1 MNINISGKGIDLTQ
15 SIKDIVEKKLS
26 KLDKFINKDATCNV
40 KISTQKDLQKIEV
53 TIPMKNNTVRA
64 EHSSKDLY
72 QSIDLV
78 VDILERQIRK
88 YKTKIQNKK
97 QANNNAIFEA
107 FTFTDDSPSEDTEI
121 KIVKTKTFDM
131 KPMTPEEACLQME
144 LVGHDFFVFSNAELG
159 KICVVYKRGADSYG
173 LILPN

>member
-1 MNINISGKGIDLTQ
+1 MEVIKMRFIKNLSEKEYQKFWEENEYNHFMQ
-15 SIKDIVEKKLS
+15 SYD
-26 KLDKFINKDATCNV
+26 FG
-40 KISTQKDLQKIEV
+40 
-53 TIPMKNNTVRA
+53 
-64 EHSSKDLY
+64 
-72 QSIDLV
+72 
-78 VDILERQIRK
+78 QIRK

-97 QANNNAIFEA
+97 QADNNAIFEA
-107 FTFTDDSPSEDTEI
+107 FSFTDDSPSEDTEI

-159 KICVVYKRGADSYG
+159 KICVVYKRGSDSYG

>member
-1 MNINISGKGIDLTQ
+1 MNVNISGKGIDLTQ

-26 KLDKFINKDATCNV
+26 KLDKFFDKEVTCNV
-40 KISTQKDLQKIEV
+40 KISTQKDMQKIEV

-78 VDILERQIRK
+78 IDILERQIRK
-88 YKTKIQNKK
+88 YKTRIQKKK
-97 QANNNAIFEA
+97 QSNEVIYEGFS
-107 FTFTDDSPSEDTEI
+107 FTDDSPSEDTEI

-131 KPMTPEEACLQME
+131 KPMTAEEACLQME
-144 LVGHDFFVFSNAELG
+144 LVGHNFFVFSNAELG
-159 KICVVYKRGADSYG
+159 KICVVYKRGLDSYG
-173 LILPN
+173 LIVPN

>member
-15 SIKDIVEKKLS
+15 SIKDTVEKKLS
-26 KLDKFINKDATCNV
+26 KLDKFINKDAVCNV
-40 KISTQKDLQKIEV
+40 KISTQKDIQKIEV

-97 QANNNAIFEA
+97 QADNNAIFEVLPVYLVLVRYRL
-107 FTFTDDSPSEDTEI
+107 D
-121 KIVKTKTFDM
+121 
-131 KPMTPEEACLQME
+131 
-144 LVGHDFFVFSNAELG
+144 VGHDFFVFSNAELG